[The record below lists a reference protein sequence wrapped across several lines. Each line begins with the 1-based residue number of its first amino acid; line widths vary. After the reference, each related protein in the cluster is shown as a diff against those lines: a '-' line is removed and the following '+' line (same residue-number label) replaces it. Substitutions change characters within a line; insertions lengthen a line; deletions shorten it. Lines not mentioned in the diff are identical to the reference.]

1 MQAETV
7 RQETLTKEELP
18 LVTIVVVPRERFSY
32 TRPSLESLYEN
43 TTVPFKLVYIDGN
56 SPKGER
62 QYIEQQAK
70 EKGFKLIRTDHYLW
84 PNRARNMGLTEIRTP
99 YAVFV
104 DNDVAVLPGW
114 LKTMLD
120 CSQAQDA
127 TVVGPLMCHE
137 EPVHEI
143 VHFAGGE
150 SHIVTDIK
158 SRRHLREKMYLQGRA
173 VKAVRPT
180 LEQCET
186 ELCEFHC
193 MLVRMDV
200 FDKLGAF
207 DESIL
212 NTKEHLD
219 FCMNV
224 MALGRTVYFEPDSV
238 VTYVPGPPLAWRDLQ
253 YYMLRWSN
261 AWELSSLARLQE
273 KWNLCEDGYFKHKYK
288 SLGWRRRDAI
298 LQPMLDKLG
307 LTNRRSLLN
316 KLMMYGLLAPIETTL
331 NRWLT
336 YRYAQKHLQ
345 TPLPQP
351 EAFADTSPAATRR
364 SGNRSGRRS
373 SDRSTDAAVPSPVS
387 AG

>member
-1 MQAETV
+1 MN
-7 RQETLTKEELP
+7 EEATMNKTAP

-43 TTVPFKLVYIDGN
+43 TTVPFNLVYVDGN
-56 SPKGER
+56 SPKRER

-84 PNRARNMGLTEIRTP
+84 PNRARNMGLAEVKTP
-99 YAVFV
+99 YVVFV
-104 DNDVAVLPGW
+104 DNDVVVLPGW
-114 LKTMLD
+114 LQTMINCAD
-120 CSQAQDA
+120 SRKA

-150 SHIVTDIK
+150 SRVVTDIK
-158 SRRHLREKMYLQGRA
+158 NRRHLREKMYLQGRA
-173 VKAVRPT
+173 VKDVRPA

-193 MLVRMDV
+193 MLVRTDV
-200 FDKLGAF
+200 FDETGPF

-238 VTYVPGPPLAWRDLQ
+238 VTYVPGPSLAWRDLHF
-253 YYMLRWSN
+253 YMLRWSN
-261 AWELSSLARLQE
+261 AWELLSLARLQE

-288 SLGWRRRDAI
+288 ALGWRRRDAI
-298 LQPMLDKLG
+298 LQPLLDKLG
-307 LTNRRSLLN
+307 LTNRRSLPN
-316 KLMMYGLLAPIETTL
+316 KLLMYGLLAPIETAINQLMTG
-331 NRWLT
+331 
-336 YRYAQKHLQ
+336 RYAQRHLQ
-345 TPLPQP
+345 QPLPKP
-351 EAFADTSPAATRR
+351 KAIADTS
-364 SGNRSGRRS
+364 S
-373 SDRSTDAAVPSPVS
+373 SVS
-387 AG
+387 ANRKSSERAVSSSMSAG